1 MLEVHSLR
9 LAGHLDLS
17 PSAPSNPGSDRLHLV
32 YAAHRGTRLELPPGW
47 LSIWLP
53 LRGEVQLESPL
64 CRWTLQGQL
73 LIAREGRLQGG
84 ADAAA
89 MWLALCGSGA
99 VWKPL
104 LARVSSDRHGSELLP
119 RQWPCPRKLRRQ
131 LVHLARIARDG
142 CAAPERDAALQ
153 ELCAGLLEQ
162 QRDLQPLLDRCSGRT
177 PQRRL
182 LTLQRLL
189 RVHALVERGSDA
201 HLDLRQLARSASYS
215 PWHLIR
221 MYRDVFGETPSE
233 HIVRLRLARA
243 WSLVRDSAL
252 PVCEITEQLGFESP
266 SAFCRAFKNAY
277 GLTATQ
283 ARHLPAL
290 ASRQVSPRP
299 PHARPRT
306 RPGPRPLSALRQSHC
321 APAQTGPAPKA
332 G

>member
-1 MLEVHSLR
+1 MLEIHSLR

-17 PSAPSNPGSDRLHLV
+17 LSGRSQPGSDGLHLV
-32 YAAHRGTRLELPPGW
+32 YAAHRGARLELPPGW
-47 LSIWLP
+47 LSLWLP
-53 LRGEVQLESPL
+53 LRGEVRLESVH
-64 CRWTLQGQL
+64 CRWSLQRQL
-73 LIAREGRLQGG
+73 LIAREGQLQGSSN
-84 ADAAA
+84 ADAV
-89 MWLALCGSGA
+89 WLALSGSHQT
-99 VWKPL
+99 WKSL
-104 LARVSSDRHGSELLP
+104 LAKVSPGRHASELLS
-119 RQWPCPRKLRRQ
+119 RQWPCPRELRRQ
-131 LVHLARIARDG
+131 LVRLARIARDG
-142 CAAPERDAALQ
+142 CAAVDRDAAVQ
-153 ELCAGLLEQ
+153 GLCASLLEH

-189 RVHALVERGSDA
+189 LVHALVERGSDA
-201 HLDLRQLARSASYS
+201 HLDLLQLASSASYS

-221 MYRDVFGETPSE
+221 MYRDVFGDTPSE

-277 GLTATQ
+277 GLTTTQ

-299 PHARPRT
+299 SHARPRS
-306 RPGPRPLSALRQSHC
+306 RPGPRPLSVLR
-321 APAQTGPAPKA
+321 
-332 G
+332 

>member
-1 MLEVHSLR
+1 MLEIHSLR
-9 LAGHLDLS
+9 LAEHLDLS
-17 PSAPSNPGSDRLHLV
+17 HSGPSQSGSEKLHLV
-32 YAAHRGTRLELPPGW
+32 YAGHRGTRLELPHGW
-47 LSIWLP
+47 VSLWLP
-53 LRGEVQLESPL
+53 LRGEVQLESAL
-64 CRWTLQGQL
+64 CRWTLRGQL
-73 LIAREGRLQGG
+73 LIAREGHVQGSAN
-84 ADAAA
+84 ADAT
-89 MWLALCGSGA
+89 WLALAGPNSA
-99 VWKPL
+99 WKTW
-104 LARVSSDRHGSELLP
+104 LAPASTDRHASELLP
-119 RQWPCPRKLRRQ
+119 RQWPCPRGLRRQ
-131 LVHLARIARDG
+131 LVHLARIARGG
-142 CAAPERDAALQ
+142 CAAPDRDAALQ
-153 ELCAGLLEQ
+153 ELCASLLEQ

-201 HLDLRQLARSASYS
+201 HLDLRQLASSASYS

-233 HIVRLRLARA
+233 HIVRLRLSRA

-290 ASRQVSPRP
+290 AARQASPRP
-299 PHARPRT
+299 SHARPRT
-306 RPGPRPLSALRQSHC
+306 RPAPRPLSALR
-321 APAQTGPAPKA
+321 
-332 G
+332 